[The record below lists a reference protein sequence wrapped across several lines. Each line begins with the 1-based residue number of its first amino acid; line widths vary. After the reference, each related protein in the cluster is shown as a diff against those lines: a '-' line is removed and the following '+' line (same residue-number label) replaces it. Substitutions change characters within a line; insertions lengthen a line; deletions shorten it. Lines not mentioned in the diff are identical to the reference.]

1 MRAGSRPLP
10 PYLRLNP
17 PCHYILAEEGIRTL
31 DLRFT
36 KPLLYQLSYLG
47 TLPTHLLFLLQIQ
60 NIGYNFEILFQCG
73 ASNIS

>member
-47 TLPTHLLFLLQIQ
+47 KTVLKIKNLIVFVK
-60 NIGYNFEILFQCG
+60 
-73 ASNIS
+73 